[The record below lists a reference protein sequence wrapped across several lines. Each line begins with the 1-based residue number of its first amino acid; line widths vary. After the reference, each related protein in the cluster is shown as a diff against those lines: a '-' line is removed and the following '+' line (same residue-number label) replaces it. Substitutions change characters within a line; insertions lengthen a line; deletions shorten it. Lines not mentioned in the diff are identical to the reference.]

1 MHSYGKFTYHDDYFF
16 LCIPCY
22 INMAWS
28 YFLRKD
34 SNQHLMYLTHA
45 CLWNCQSIIR
55 VVLYGVENGKSPEKK
70 EVAETEKEEENHNTT
85 SEVAAEETTDTSV
98 VKEVQPEEDGHK
110 SRSASPAKYEIY
122 IDCYQ

>member
-22 INMAWS
+22 INIAWS

-34 SNQHLMYLTHA
+34 YSAFNVPYTCMSLK
-45 CLWNCQSIIR
+45 WPSIIR

-70 EVAETEKEEENHNTT
+70 EVTETEKEEESHNTT